1 MDIQGPTRRCAV
13 LLHLVGPDIADVS
26 DSLPE
31 EEAEGPEE
39 DEFTRLKRKLV
50 RYLVPR
56 NNVVAERGKFQGMTM
71 EPEESLEDFLARL
84 RTQILRC
91 GYEPAQVNRELRD
104 RCVLGSRGE
113 LQRKLV
119 REAALKGDEL
129 NLEDVRRTAR
139 AHRDVMDLTT
149 RLSGAPVPAA
159 TDGEAVQVVRRQ
171 RRAETAR
178 PAERPGPGSCFGC
191 GGRGHWRR
199 DCPTARADSA
209 PERARPP
216 AAGAVQQR
224 GVSRPPGPADGGRR
238 DSRRGGPLE
247 KRRCFKCGRTGHLK
261 RDCPGIGQV
270 ASVEEDVVMTVAQLT
285 SQDRLP
291 LVTLSVNGRET
302 EMLVDT
308 GSPVSIVADGSIPG
322 LKLRPSKMQLRS
334 FTGQPVPVRGE
345 ATVQTEYGGQRK
357 RLNVVVSGQL
367 RHHPLLGRDWLREI
381 RLDWRSLLQVSEA
394 SKVSGGRTLSSV
406 TAAHAAVF
414 AGGLGTMEQRA
425 HLTLKPDAVPRR
437 LPPRPVPYAL
447 LPQVEAELDRWV
459 RDGIARKV
467 DPSETSTGWGTPLV
481 PVPKPGGGVRLCAS
495 YNLTVNPQL
504 IVKHHPLPK
513 PEDVFA
519 GVSGKLFC
527 KLDLKHAYQQ
537 MPLDEE
543 SRAMTTVS
551 THKGEFVMK
560 RLPFGVASSGAL
572 FQEAMDRVLEGQ
584 EGCRCYLDDLLV
596 FGADEQ
602 QLLQRLD
609 EILGRLER
617 QGLRLAAQKCQ
628 LAVPEVE
635 FLGWKV
641 TAEGIAPTDGG
652 VAAVLQAPEPTD
664 VSQLRSLLGSIT
676 YFGRL
681 LPDLSTVLAPLYQ
694 LTKKGVPWAWT
705 EQCAKAVE
713 KVKRML
719 TSPPV
724 LMRYDPDLPL
734 RLVTDA
740 SSVGVGAALV
750 HVTPDGAERPVMYAS
765 RTLTPTERKY
775 PQVEREAAA
784 VSFGITRFHR
794 FLYGRPFT
802 LVVDNRAL
810 SRILSPD
817 RDLPSLAAARLQRY
831 ALQLAAYS
839 YAVEL
844 RRSEH
849 MHMADSLSRLAMPCS
864 GVEREKIDRE
874 GADVSFLCY
883 MEGAAPVLTAEALA
897 SATRRDPVL
906 ARVLTFVRCGW
917 PAEVEPEL
925 VPFKRRQDE
934 LSTEGECL
942 VWGGRAV
949 IPQQLRARV
958 LRELHE
964 GHLGSSKMKN
974 LARRYVWWPGL
985 DAELEGA
992 ARDCAECMD
1001 KRGAPPH
1008 SDRHPW
1014 EPAGGPWERIH
1025 IDYAGPF
1032 QGLNFLVVCDSYTKW
1047 LEVIPMRETGTE
1059 STVRELRAM
1068 FARFGIPRQL
1078 VSDNGAQFTSAPF
1091 AAFLSNNGVRH
1102 VRVAPYHPSSNGAAE
1117 RAVQT
1122 AKNGLKAALRDG
1134 GSLSQRL
1141 QKFLLAYRAAPHSG
1155 TGRSPAEMM
1164 FGRNVRT
1171 RLDMLRPDPMDRFR
1185 DQQQRQREAA
1195 GGRHRE
1201 LNIGDT
1207 VWARCYSGPQKW
1219 RLGTVAA
1226 RTGPVSY
1233 EIAVA
1238 DALWSRHV
1246 DQLISAEPVRTGQ
1259 RAAAAGTDRPAAL
1272 GEPG

>member
-159 TDGEAVQVVRRQ
+159 TDGEAVQV
-171 RRAETAR
+171 
-178 PAERPGPGSCFGC
+178 
-191 GGRGHWRR
+191 
-199 DCPTARADSA
+199 
-209 PERARPP
+209 
-216 AAGAVQQR
+216 
-224 GVSRPPGPADGGRR
+224 
-238 DSRRGGPLE
+238 
-247 KRRCFKCGRTGHLK
+247 
-261 RDCPGIGQV
+261 
-270 ASVEEDVVMTVAQLT
+270 
-285 SQDRLP
+285 DRLP

-394 SKVSGGRTLSSV
+394 SK
-406 TAAHAAVF
+406 
-414 AGGLGTMEQRA
+414 
-425 HLTLKPDAVPRR
+425 
-437 LPPRPVPYAL
+437 
-447 LPQVEAELDRWV
+447 
-459 RDGIARKV
+459 
-467 DPSETSTGWGTPLV
+467 
-481 PVPKPGGGVRLCAS
+481 
-495 YNLTVNPQL
+495 
-504 IVKHHPLPK
+504 
-513 PEDVFA
+513 
-519 GVSGKLFC
+519 
-527 KLDLKHAYQQ
+527 
-537 MPLDEE
+537 
-543 SRAMTTVS
+543 
-551 THKGEFVMK
+551 
-560 RLPFGVASSGAL
+560 
-572 FQEAMDRVLEGQ
+572 
-584 EGCRCYLDDLLV
+584 
-596 FGADEQ
+596 
-602 QLLQRLD
+602 
-609 EILGRLER
+609 
-617 QGLRLAAQKCQ
+617 
-628 LAVPEVE
+628 
-635 FLGWKV
+635 
-641 TAEGIAPTDGG
+641 
-652 VAAVLQAPEPTD
+652 
-664 VSQLRSLLGSIT
+664 
-676 YFGRL
+676 
-681 LPDLSTVLAPLYQ
+681 
-694 LTKKGVPWAWT
+694 
-705 EQCAKAVE
+705 
-713 KVKRML
+713 
-719 TSPPV
+719 
-724 LMRYDPDLPL
+724 
-734 RLVTDA
+734 
-740 SSVGVGAALV
+740 
-750 HVTPDGAERPVMYAS
+750 
-765 RTLTPTERKY
+765 
-775 PQVEREAAA
+775 
-784 VSFGITRFHR
+784 
-794 FLYGRPFT
+794 
-802 LVVDNRAL
+802 
-810 SRILSPD
+810 
-817 RDLPSLAAARLQRY
+817 RY

-906 ARVLTFVRCGW
+906 ARVLTF
-917 PAEVEPEL
+917 
-925 VPFKRRQDE
+925 
-934 LSTEGECL
+934 
-942 VWGGRAV
+942 
-949 IPQQLRARV
+949 
-958 LRELHE
+958 
-964 GHLGSSKMKN
+964 
-974 LARRYVWWPGL
+974 
-985 DAELEGA
+985 
-992 ARDCAECMD
+992 
-1001 KRGAPPH
+1001 
-1008 SDRHPW
+1008 
-1014 EPAGGPWERIH
+1014 
-1025 IDYAGPF
+1025 
-1032 QGLNFLVVCDSYTKW
+1032 
-1047 LEVIPMRETGTE
+1047 
-1059 STVRELRAM
+1059 
-1068 FARFGIPRQL
+1068 
-1078 VSDNGAQFTSAPF
+1078 
-1091 AAFLSNNGVRH
+1091 
-1102 VRVAPYHPSSNGAAE
+1102 
-1117 RAVQT
+1117 
-1122 AKNGLKAALRDG
+1122 
-1134 GSLSQRL
+1134 RL

-1272 GEPG
+1272 GEPGAGASGGARTAVPAPPGAAGRISSEGIRSAVPGAIGGAGAGASGGDGGDS